1 MKMSIIIEIM
11 IEKAVHIGIII
22 EDHLHHQ
29 EEEEEREAMTDTT
42 ISIIGLEITTGRSIM
57 KMTTAIVEEKKIQE
71 RAAIIIIIVNILAR
85 FLLQDNTPGLITLI
99 KNRLLRNL
107 SVIMIKGERRSN
119 IIK

>member
-22 EDHLHHQ
+22 EDHLPHQ

-42 ISIIGLEITTGRSIM
+42 TGIIGLEITTGRSIM

-71 RAAIIIIIVNILAR
+71 RVAIIIIVNILAR
-85 FLLQDNTPGLITLI
+85 FLLQDNTPGLKTLI
-99 KNRLLRNL
+99 KSRLLRNL
-107 SVIMIKGERRSN
+107 SVIMIMEERRSN